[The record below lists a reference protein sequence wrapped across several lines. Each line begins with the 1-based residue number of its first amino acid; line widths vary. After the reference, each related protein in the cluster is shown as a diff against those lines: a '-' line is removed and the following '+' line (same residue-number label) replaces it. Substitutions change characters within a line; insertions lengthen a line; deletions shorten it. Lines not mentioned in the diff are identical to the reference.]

1 MRILLPWVAGWIFFC
16 GGVAVIS
23 IVVGCWLVRA
33 GQSRIY
39 PMTPWER
46 KIEVVSVKA
55 FVFAAIGMILGCIGL
70 LVCR

>member
-1 MRILLPWVAGWIFFC
+1 MEKLISWIAGWILFC

-23 IVVGCWLVRA
+23 IAVACWLVRA

-46 KIEVVSVKA
+46 KIEVVSVNA